1 MADQSSAGVQHVA
14 IIMDGNG
21 RWAQQKG
28 FPRNIGHERGVE
40 ALRRTVEA
48 CRELGLSYLTVFSF
62 SSENWKR
69 PTSEI
74 SALFGLLRL
83 YVQHDLKRLKSNGVR
98 LQVIG
103 SRSGLPEDILSLLEF
118 AEQETAENSTL
129 ILNIAFNYGGRDDIV
144 QACQKLAQRVEA
156 GEISASD
163 IDSEAFSNAL
173 WTHGTPDPE
182 ILIRTSGE
190 YRISNFLLWEIAYS
204 ELVFVDCYWPD
215 FSATHLIE
223 AIETYHSRDRRFGG
237 LSVKESSS

>member
-1 MADQSSAGVQHVA
+1 MADQNSAGVQHVA

-48 CRELGLSYLTVFSF
+48 SRELGLSYLTVFSF

-83 YVQHDLKRLKSNGVR
+83 YVQHDLKRLKANGVR
-98 LQVIG
+98 VQIVG
-103 SRSGLPEDILSLLEF
+103 SRSGLPDDILSLLEF
-118 AEQETAENSTL
+118 AEKETAENSTL
-129 ILNIAFNYGGRDDIV
+129 ILNIAFNYGGRDDII
-144 QACQKLAQRVEA
+144 QACRNLAQRVEA
-156 GEISASD
+156 GQMTASD
-163 IDSEAFSNAL
+163 IDADTFSNAL
-173 WTHGTPDPE
+173 WTSGTPDPE

-190 YRISNFLLWEIAYS
+190 YRISNFLLWEIAYC

-215 FSATHLIE
+215 FSASHLRN

>member
-1 MADQSSAGVQHVA
+1 MVGQGSDSVQHVA

-21 RWAQQKG
+21 RWAQQRG
-28 FPRNIGHERGVE
+28 LPRNIGHERGVE

-48 CRELGLSYLTVFSF
+48 CRGLGLSYLTVFSF

-83 YVQHDLKRLKSNGVR
+83 YVKNDLKRLKDDGVR
-98 LQVIG
+98 VQIVG
-103 SRSGLPEDILSLLEF
+103 SRHGLPDDIAELLEL
-118 AEQETAENSTL
+118 AEKETAQNSTL
-129 ILNIAFNYGGRDDIV
+129 ILNIAFNYGGRDDIL
-144 QACQKLAQRVEA
+144 QACRTLAQKA
-156 GEISASD
+156 ADGEISAAD
-163 IDSEAFSNAL
+163 IDAGMMSNSL
-173 WTHGTPDPE
+173 WTAGTPDPE

-204 ELVFVDCYWPD
+204 ELVFVDRYWPD
-215 FSATHLIE
+215 FSADDLRD
-223 AIETYHSRDRRFGG
+223 AIETFQRRDRRFGG